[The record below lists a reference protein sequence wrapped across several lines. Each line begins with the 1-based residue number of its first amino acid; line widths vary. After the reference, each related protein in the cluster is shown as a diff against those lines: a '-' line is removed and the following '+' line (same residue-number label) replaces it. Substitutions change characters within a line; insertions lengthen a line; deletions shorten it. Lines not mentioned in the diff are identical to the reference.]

1 VQVIEAEQKA
11 TSSWRVVAPAKPVE
25 RPARTFV
32 STSRERAAQRERTA
46 SAVKAGGRGKRD
58 ERRREVMSK
67 NSTEPDEP
75 GPAS

>member
-11 TSSWRVVAPAKPVE
+11 TSSWQVVAAAKPVE
-25 RPARTFV
+25 RPARTLL
-32 STSRERAAQRERTA
+32 SASRSHAAQRERTVLA
-46 SAVKAGGRGKRD
+46 GKIGGRGKRD